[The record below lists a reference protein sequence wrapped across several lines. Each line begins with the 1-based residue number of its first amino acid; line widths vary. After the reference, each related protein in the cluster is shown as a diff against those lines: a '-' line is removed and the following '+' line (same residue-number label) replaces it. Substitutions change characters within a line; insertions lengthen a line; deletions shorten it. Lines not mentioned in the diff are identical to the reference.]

1 MAPGPDP
8 RFRPWL
14 PSVMKY
20 DLRVVSW
27 NQPFPSQVSLWCL
40 SQWLRHQD
48 VLSPKFGDIQS
59 LKDSNS
65 CFYSDPGISSEN
77 SLWFCVCLRVDMRIK
92 WNNICKTA
100 TRIHQNTSQNGLL
113 LNSDV
118 IEEIHPRGHLS
129 QAHAYSGAS
138 WQKISLSGKVAKIIL
153 EISSHEKWGGYF
165 LSFLRWIREGCGF
178 SKTIAKLNFKQRM
191 QYQVKEQGNGMNKE
205 DVDRGSVKNVYRV

>member
-40 SQWLRHQD
+40 SQWLRRQD

-77 SLWFCVCLRVDMRIK
+77 SLWFCVCWESNEIIFVKRLQECSSKHKPKRAVVELWCYRRDS
-92 WNNICKTA
+92 
-100 TRIHQNTSQNGLL
+100 SQRASFPSTCVFWSILAEKSVFL
-113 LNSDV
+113 A
-118 IEEIHPRGHLS
+118 RS
-129 QAHAYSGAS
+129 Q
-138 WQKISLSGKVAKIIL
+138 
-153 EISSHEKWGGYF
+153 
-165 LSFLRWIREGCGF
+165 R
-178 SKTIAKLNFKQRM
+178 
-191 QYQVKEQGNGMNKE
+191 
-205 DVDRGSVKNVYRV
+205 